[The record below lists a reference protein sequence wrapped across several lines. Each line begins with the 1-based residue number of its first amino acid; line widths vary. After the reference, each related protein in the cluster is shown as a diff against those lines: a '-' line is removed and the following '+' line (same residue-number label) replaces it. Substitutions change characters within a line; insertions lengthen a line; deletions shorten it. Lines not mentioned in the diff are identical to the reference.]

1 VNAYLWLKL
10 LHVLA
15 AIIAVGTNVTY
26 FVWLR
31 LVRDQPTDD
40 AFVLN
45 GLYALDRRLANPAY
59 IVLPVTGI
67 IMVLVGDIGFSTF
80 WVAAS
85 LVLFIALAV
94 FAGVAF
100 TPSLKRQLQLA
111 QTGGGRGSPEYAAAA
126 KRTTTTGALTMVII
140 AAIVFF
146 MVMKPG

>member
-15 AIIAVGTNVTY
+15 AIVAVGTNVTY

-31 LVRDQPTDD
+31 LVREQSTDD

-59 IVLPVTGI
+59 VVLPVTGI
-67 IMVLVGDIGFSTF
+67 IMVLIGDIGFSTL

-85 LVLFIALAV
+85 LTLFIVLGA
-94 FAGVAF
+94 FAGAVF
-100 TPSLKRQLQLA
+100 TPSLKRQIQLA
-111 QTGGGRGSPEYAAAA
+111 QTGGRDSPEYAAAA
-126 KRTTTTGALTMVII
+126 KRTTTTGVVTMVII

-146 MVMKPG
+146 MVMKPA